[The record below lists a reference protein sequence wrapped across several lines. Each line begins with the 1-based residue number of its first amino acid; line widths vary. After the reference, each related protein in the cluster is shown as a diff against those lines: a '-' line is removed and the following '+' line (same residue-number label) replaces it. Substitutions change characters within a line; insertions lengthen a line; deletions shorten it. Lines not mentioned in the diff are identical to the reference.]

1 MVVNRLSDSIYRSIQ
16 ETEFADNSA
25 IASQGALET
34 IEALSYLFPR
44 THPRDNKEG
53 ALLDHFGS
61 TGNYS
66 AILEIGAGI
75 GTITRLLLQT
85 FSSQVVAYEVN
96 SFCLT
101 QLTKLKATLPAHQ
114 SERLI
119 ILNTLSH
126 LQHSAELS
134 AIQRKVEGKDEKKL
148 PIHFFGIIVD
158 GPILNINLKSSISNS
173 PDLKFIFVENWRLKQ
188 RYLVSI
194 FLLKFGFRQQYI
206 EVEHENVTTGGL
218 YLVAKMPRAAKK
230 RAIRLLFDFSLAQIK
245 LFPKLIWNVYVS
257 RGKTWKTGRFIE
269 DSRGIIDGSE
279 IGI

>member
-1 MVVNRLSDSIYRSIQ
+1 MMINRLSDSIYRSIQ
-16 ETEFADNSA
+16 ETEFAYNSA

-61 TGNYS
+61 MGNCS
-66 AILEIGAGI
+66 AILEIGAGV

-85 FSSQVVAYEVN
+85 FSSPVVAYEVN

-101 QLTKLKATLPAHQ
+101 QLTKLKTTLPAHQ

-126 LQHSAELS
+126 FQHSAEVS
-134 AIQRKVEGKDEKKL
+134 ANLRKVEGKDEKKM
-148 PIHFFGIIVD
+148 PIHFFGIIID
-158 GPILNINLKSSISNS
+158 GPIHNINLKSSISNS
-173 PDLKFIFVENWRLKQ
+173 PGLKFIFVENWRLKQ

-206 EVEHENVTTGGL
+206 EVKHENVTTGGL

-230 RAIRLLFDFSLAQIK
+230 RAIRLLFDFSLVQIR

-257 RGKTWKTGRFIE
+257 RGKIWKTGRFIE
-269 DSRGIIDGSE
+269 DSNGIIDGSE